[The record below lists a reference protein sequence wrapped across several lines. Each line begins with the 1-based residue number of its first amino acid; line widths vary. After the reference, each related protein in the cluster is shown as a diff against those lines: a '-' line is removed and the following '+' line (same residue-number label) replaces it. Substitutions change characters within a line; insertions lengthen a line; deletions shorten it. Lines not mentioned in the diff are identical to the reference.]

1 MSSGTATTSGV
12 VTPGATSA
20 ERADGGAGCR
30 VDETA
35 DDGAAGQVD
44 EPTKQPADDDSSTSL
59 GRRFHHLLGATA
71 LSNLSDGILQV
82 GIPLL
87 ALTLTSSPLQLSLVA
102 AAAGLPWLLLG
113 LHVGVLV
120 DRYDRARL
128 LGLATATRVLVL
140 VAATVGAA
148 TGALGLPLLVALV
161 LAFGIAEVVA
171 DSAAGALVPA
181 VVRTAQLHAANSR
194 LMGAQQLA
202 NAFLGGPAAGVLV
215 ALGAGWLFGVPAA
228 LCTATLLL
236 VVRGLLDRG
245 ERPIGSGPRSGT
257 GAAPSG
263 PASSGAAPS
272 GPASSGRA
280 PSGPEPARST
290 VRSEIREGLQFLL
303 RHRVVRP
310 LLLGATVLNF
320 ASAGYFAVFPLW
332 VVGPDSAVGLRAE
345 LFGLLTAALAVGAI
359 AGAVLS
365 DRLGRRLREMPV
377 VRVCWAAQ
385 AGLLAVPV
393 LVPRVEAL
401 VVTALLLG
409 LTNMVGNVVT
419 RSMRQRMIPGHL
431 LGRVGGAASVLGYGS
446 MPLGALIG
454 GVVGEA
460 LGLPAVLLGAA
471 VLSFAAAARV
481 AVVVPQSRVVE
492 ADAAAQG
499 ATA

>member
-257 GAAPSG
+257 GAAL
-263 PASSGAAPS
+263 S